1 MRNIFIIAALILS
14 ISCAKKENFD
24 ATGTFESTE
33 VIVSAEEQGKI
44 LNLNISEGDILK
56 DGERVGTIDTVLLYL
71 AKLQLERNSKSVQ
84 VQRPDISKQIAATK
98 AEIANQEVELH
109 RVENLK
115 KQGAATQKQLDDV
128 TTRLSVLKS
137 QLSAQSSSLQN
148 SWQSINEQ
156 SSAIEIEIA
165 QINNRLSKC
174 IIKSPINGT
183 VLTKFAQ
190 AGEYATIGKPLFKI
204 ANLDDM
210 YVRAYVTSAQLA
222 NLKIGQPVNVIAQ
235 FGGKEQRD
243 YKGNITWISS
253 ESEFT
258 PKNIQTVDERADL
271 VYAIK
276 IAVNNDGYLKI
287 GTYAEVNF

>member
-1 MRNIFIIAALILS
+1 M
-14 ISCAKKENFD
+14 
-24 ATGTFESTE
+24 
-33 VIVSAEEQGKI
+33 
-44 LNLNISEGDILK
+44 
-56 DGERVGTIDTVLLYL
+56 LLYL